1 MQVDVV
7 IEQRFYRCVENKYWT
22 DNAFPY
28 AFWTRY
34 LDVFTRVNIVARVT
48 GVSAPEP
55 DWKRVDGRNVNFVDL
70 PSYIGPVGFIKVLPN
85 LIRIL
90 RKRKPVDRQ
99 IIYRV
104 PGILSSFYNYFAT
117 ASGQAYGAEVVGD
130 PADVFATG
138 ASKSIFRPFF
148 KWLFVKMLKVQC
160 QGAASLSYV
169 TEYSLQKR
177 YPPNSSAFHTHYS
190 SIQLEDD
197 DFTQRL
203 TYSLSQ
209 PMKIVCI
216 GNLTQPYKGCDFML
230 ETLAELNIQN
240 INCHVTWV
248 GGGYLLADM
257 QELAKQLGVDGHINF
272 MGNLA
277 NRQLIREQLDQADM
291 FVLTSR
297 QEGLPRVLI
306 ESMARSL
313 VCIATDVGGVKELIS
328 EDLIIERDNKSQLVK
343 VIERVSQLT
352 EPQLL
357 DIAKVNYNKAL
368 EYKDASLSKRRQAMY
383 QHLKESL

>member
-7 IEQRFYRCVENKYWT
+7 IEQRFYRCAENKYWT

-34 LDVFTRVNIVARVT
+34 LDVFTGVNIVARVT
-48 GVSAPEP
+48 GVLAPEP

-130 PADVFATG
+130 PADVFAAG

-203 TYSLSQ
+203 TYSLSK

-272 MGNLA
+272 MGNLS
-277 NRQLIREQLDQADM
+277 NRQLIREQLDQANM

-352 EPQLL
+352 EQQLL